1 MSQKRLDNKS
11 QTVYK
16 FVNLYIYK
24 DKMDNIF
31 KLHAEICK
39 TMANPKRLEI
49 LNFLRDREA
58 NATEIMQN
66 VKMSKANLSQ
76 HMGVLT
82 QKGVVTARK
91 EGINVFYKIS
101 DKRIIKACDLMR
113 EVLIKVLEDE
123 TKFISNL
130 KSIRR

>member
-1 MSQKRLDNKS
+1 
-11 QTVYK
+11 
-16 FVNLYIYK
+16 
-24 DKMDNIF
+24 MDNIF

-49 LNFLRDREA
+49 LNFLRNKEA
-58 NATEIMQN
+58 NATEIMKN

-101 DKRIIKACDLMR
+101 DNRIIKACDLMR

-130 KSIRR
+130 KSIGR